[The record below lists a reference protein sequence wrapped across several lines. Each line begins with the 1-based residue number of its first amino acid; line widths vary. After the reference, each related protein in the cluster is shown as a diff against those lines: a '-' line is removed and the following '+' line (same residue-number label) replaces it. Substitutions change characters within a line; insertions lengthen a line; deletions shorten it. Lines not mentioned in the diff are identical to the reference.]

1 MKVWHLAA
9 VSWLV
14 TALIGVFGLNAARTI
29 WYYQEP
35 VVDSVAQ
42 PTNFFIAVVCGL
54 SVLVLSLL
62 LSCALTALAG
72 RFAVQSTSNAS
83 E

>member
-14 TALIGVFGLNAARTI
+14 TALIGVFGLNAAWTI
-29 WYYQEP
+29 WYFQEP
-35 VVDSVAQ
+35 VVDSIAQ
-42 PTNFFIAVVCGL
+42 PGSYFIAVVCGL

-72 RFAVQSTSNAS
+72 RVAIRSTSAVA